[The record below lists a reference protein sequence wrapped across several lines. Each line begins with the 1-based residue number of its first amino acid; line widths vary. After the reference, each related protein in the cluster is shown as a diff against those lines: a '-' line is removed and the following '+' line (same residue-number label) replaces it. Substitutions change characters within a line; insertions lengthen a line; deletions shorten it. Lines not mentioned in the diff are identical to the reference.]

1 MDEKRL
7 VMTPIFH
14 LQFPSCDS
22 DSFFLFM
29 GGIVSSILIL
39 LIHIDSAVPIW
50 DFDTMKYKI

>member
-1 MDEKRL
+1 
-7 VMTPIFH
+7 
-14 LQFPSCDS
+14 
-22 DSFFLFM
+22 M